1 MSFRQVGDVIHIE
14 GHCRVEDAET
24 LVALLQKS
32 RNLTIDVSTCESLH
46 AAVVQTI
53 LAFECPVVGA
63 PTDGFLHK
71 LLSPALAR
79 VGKAKL

>member
-1 MSFRQVGDVIHIE
+1 MSLSADGDVIYVK

-32 RNLTIDVSTCESLH
+32 RNLTIDISSCESLH
-46 AAVVQTI
+46 AAVVQAV

-63 PTDGFLHK
+63 PTDGFLQK
-71 LLSPALAR
+71 LLTPALAR
-79 VGKAKL
+79 R